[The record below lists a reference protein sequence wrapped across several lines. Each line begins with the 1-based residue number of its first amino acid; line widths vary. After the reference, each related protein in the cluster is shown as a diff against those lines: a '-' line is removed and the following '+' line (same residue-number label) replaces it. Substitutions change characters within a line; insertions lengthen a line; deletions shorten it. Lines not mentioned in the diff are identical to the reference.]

1 MATDTS
7 RKKEALSG
15 SDSST
20 AYRTPSQE
28 VVHQLRHDLMGRLG
42 LVGLVVIIVAAVVG
56 PMLSPYS
63 PVEPDYGALLQH
75 PSLEHPMG
83 TDQLGR
89 DVMTRLLV
97 GARYSLAI
105 GISSILF
112 ATSVGV
118 LGGIIAGYTN
128 REWLDETLM
137 RFMDVLISFP
147 AIVLGLA
154 VMGILGTDP
163 ISVGPLQFGALE
175 KMIVVIGLVYTPRFA
190 RITRGAVLKE
200 RGKDYVRMARIEGAT
215 HRTIVFREIL
225 LNVLSP
231 ILVMFSYR
239 IGSAMIVAA
248 GLGFLGIGVQPP
260 TPSWGVM
267 ISIGK
272 DHLNSG
278 EWWLTLFPGIALA
291 VTIMCWN
298 LLGDSVRDALDPN
311 VSTVEEA

>member
-1 MATDTS
+1 MDTS
-7 RKKEALSG
+7 QKKKALSG
-15 SDSST
+15 GDSST
-20 AYRTPSQE
+20 TYRTPSQE
-28 VVHQLRHDLMGRLG
+28 VIHQLRHDLMGRLG
-42 LVGLVVIIVAAVVG
+42 LVGLVVIFVAALIG

-63 PVEPDYGALLQH
+63 PVEPNYGALLQP
-75 PSLEHPMG
+75 PSVEHPMG

-89 DVMTRLLV
+89 DILTRLLV

-105 GISSILF
+105 GIGSILF
-112 ATSVGV
+112 ATSIGV
-118 LGGIIAGYTN
+118 LGGIVAGYTT

-163 ISVGPLQFGALE
+163 ISVGPLQLGALE
-175 KMIVVIGLVYTPRFA
+175 KMILVIGMVYTPRFA

-200 RGKDYVRMARIEGAT
+200 RGKDYVRMARIEGAA

-267 ISIGK
+267 ISVGK
-272 DHLNSG
+272 DHLSSG
-278 EWWLTLFPGIALA
+278 EWWMTLFPGIALA

-311 VSTVEEA
+311 VSTVGEA

>member
-1 MATDTS
+1 MSTDIS
-7 RKKEALSG
+7 QKKKELAG
-15 SDSST
+15 SNDST
-20 AYRTPSQE
+20 TYRTPAQE
-28 VVHQLRHDLMGRLG
+28 VVHQLRHDPLG
-42 LVGLVVIIVAAVVG
+42 LIGLLGLIVIVAAALVG
-56 PMLSPYS
+56 PLISPFG
-63 PVEPDYGALLQH
+63 PTEPNYNALLQS

-83 TDQLGR
+83 TDQMGR
-89 DVMTRLLV
+89 DTMTRLLV
-97 GARYSLAI
+97 GARYSLLI
-105 GISSILF
+105 GVGSISV
-112 ATSVGV
+112 ATTVGI
-118 LGGIIAGYTN
+118 LGGIVAGYTT

-163 ISVGPLQFGALE
+163 ISVGPVEIGALG
-175 KMIVVIGLVYTPRFA
+175 KIIVVIGLVYTPRFA

-200 RGKDYVRMARIEGAT
+200 RGKDYVRMARIEGAS
-215 HRTIVFREIL
+215 HPTIVFREIL
-225 LNVLSP
+225 LNILSP

-260 TPSWGVM
+260 TPSWGAM
-267 ISIGK
+267 ISTGK
-272 DHLNSG
+272 DHLHSG

>member
-1 MATDTS
+1 MSGDIS
-7 RKKEALSG
+7 QKKEAMAG
-15 SDSST
+15 RDDSVT
-20 AYRTPSQE
+20 YRTPKEE
-28 VVHQLRHDLMGRLG
+28 VVHQLRNDLMGLLG
-42 LVGLVVIIVAAVVG
+42 LVGIVVIVAAALVG
-56 PMLSPYS
+56 PELSPY
-63 PVEPDYGALLQH
+63 EPLNPNYGALLEG
-75 PSLEHPMG
+75 PSAEHPMG

-105 GISSILF
+105 GVASILV
-112 ATSVGV
+112 ATSAGI
-118 LGGIIAGYTN
+118 LGGIVAGYTT
-128 REWLDETLM
+128 RDWLDDSLM

-163 ISVGPLQFGALE
+163 IAVGPFDIGALE
-175 KMIVVIGLVYTPRFA
+175 KMIIVIGMVYTPRFA
-190 RITRGAVLKE
+190 RVTRGAVLKE
-200 RGKDYVRMARIEGAT
+200 RGKDYVKMARIEGAS
-215 HRTIVFREIL
+215 HPTIVFREIL
-225 LNVLSP
+225 LNILSP

-260 TPSWGVM
+260 TPSWGAM
-267 ISIGK
+267 ISVGK
-272 DHLNSG
+272 DHLYSG
-278 EWWLTLFPGIALA
+278 EWWLTLFPAIALA